1 MSAIAKIAK
10 NRHIFSCQNCDYNT
24 CNKYDFEKHVQTIKH
39 KKLHLSIESGD
50 FSIKNSEKSPLKI
63 FTCEKCNKNYKD
75 NSGLWRNSKICTI
88 NIKLIKFCSIIYN
101 LIIIQNEVYSG
112 FTL

>member
-24 CNKYDFEKHVQTIKH
+24 CNKYDFEKHMQTIKH

-75 NSGLWRNSKICTI
+75 NSGLWRHSKICTLNKI
-88 NIKLIKFCSIIYN
+88 ESQNTEVQN
-101 LIIIQNEVYSG
+101 TEIQELKDFMKAY
-112 FTL
+112 L